1 MESQVRNVQI
11 TSRSTAKEEKLKMLK
26 YRWNLL
32 SVMTAAMLAAAL
44 TFSCADD
51 NDSNPMGPDDPDEHH
66 EDDDHDD
73 DHGHDH
79 GPGEVELFTTIKVT
93 LTPQGGGSS
102 LTVQFQDLDGEGGN
116 DPVVD
121 RIVVDAGTVYDGMLL
136 ELNELET
143 PPEDITEEVK
153 EEAEAHQVFF
163 ATLGGFSPATVAY
176 ADKESDYVTNTGA
189 DHPVGLK
196 FTLTV
201 PANARNGQFR
211 ISQSHY
217 DAGPKDGVTPSDE
230 TDFEVT
236 FEVEVRS

>member
-1 MESQVRNVQI
+1 
-11 TSRSTAKEEKLKMLK
+11 
-26 YRWNLL
+26 
-32 SVMTAAMLAAAL
+32 MTAAMLAAAL

-51 NDSNPMGPDDPDEHH
+51 NDSNPMGPDDHDEHH
-66 EDDDHDD
+66 DDDDHDD
-73 DHGHDH
+73 HDHDH
-79 GPGEVELFTTIKVT
+79 GPGEVELITTLKVT

-116 DPVVD
+116 APVVD
-121 RIVVDAGTVYDGMLL
+121 RIVVDAGTVYDGSIQ
-136 ELNELET
+136 ELNELES
-143 PPEDITEEVK
+143 PPEDITEEIR
-153 EEAEAHQVFF
+153 EEAEAHQLFYE
-163 ATLGGFSPATVAY
+163 TLGGFAPATVAY
-176 ADKESDYVTNTGA
+176 ADKESDYVTNTGD

-211 ISQSHY
+211 VSQSHY

-230 TDFEVT
+230 TDIEVT